1 MATMILC
8 CGVSASD
15 VMREVRFE
23 KPGEGALGGREL
35 GGRQLGERELGE
47 VRTLSL
53 SAVPTRKE
61 LKELDE
67 VAAKIFPKD
76 PTPSLADIQAQP
88 EVAYQGAPEFAPQ
101 REYLTEELRVIV
113 VAPAAGLDAALSAVV
128 TRLMRADKLWVE
140 VACVALPGP
149 AGESL
154 GAADASTEPTA
165 SAPPTASARTASA
178 PTASTA
184 AKNFG
189 IAELPLSEQWQLAL
203 FGQVRPVPLIRND
216 SGVAVVGSATVMQAA
231 DPNAAVQELEEFTG
245 EVIVDDHVLL
255 RNLAEGKAQLPGV
268 YGARLVPMLD
278 APGIAAVRATTPV
291 EDTPAG
297 LWSRLRGKK
306 FIRGGQVD
314 PETLVTGRALQ
325 AGGPRLAVT
334 VDGVKHKRTLERVT
348 FYRHLRDLQMVRP

>member
-8 CGVSASD
+8 CGVLAPE

-23 KPGEGALGGREL
+23 EPGEGDGFRERGARSGDGSREL
-35 GGRQLGERELGE
+35 GDLW
-47 VRTLSL
+47 TLSL
-53 SAVPTRKE
+53 SAVPTRQE
-61 LKELDE
+61 LKELDQL
-67 VAAKIFPKD
+67 AAKIFPTD

-101 REYLTEELRVIV
+101 REHLSEDLRVIV
-113 VAPAAGLDAALSAVV
+113 AAPAEGVDAALSAVV

-140 VACVALPGP
+140 VACVALPGQ
-149 AGESL
+149 AGGSGTTGSAER
-154 GAADASTEPTA
+154 ATDASTV
-165 SAPPTASARTASA
+165 
-178 PTASTA
+178 

-203 FGQVRPVPLIRND
+203 YGQVRPVPLIRND
-216 SGVAVVGSATVMQAA
+216 SGVAVVGSATVMQAP
-231 DPNAAVQELEEFTG
+231 DPEAAVAELEEFTG
-245 EVIVDDHVLL
+245 EVIVDDHVLV

-278 APGIAAVRATTPV
+278 APGIAAVRATTPL

-306 FIRGGQVD
+306 LIRGGQVD

-334 VDGVKHKRTLERVT
+334 VDGVAHKRTLERVT

>member
-8 CGVSASD
+8 CGVLAPE

-23 KPGEGALGGREL
+23 DPGEGDGFRERGVREL
-35 GGRQLGERELGE
+35 GDLW
-47 VRTLSL
+47 TLSL
-53 SAVPTRKE
+53 SAVPTRQE
-61 LKELDE
+61 LKELDQL
-67 VAAKIFPKD
+67 AAKIFPTD

-101 REYLTEELRVIV
+101 REHLSEDLRVIV
-113 VAPAAGLDAALSAVV
+113 AAPAEGLDAALSAVV

-149 AGESL
+149 AGAS
-154 GAADASTEPTA
+154 GTATDASTGA
-165 SAPPTASARTASA
+165 D
-178 PTASTA
+178 ASTA

-189 IAELPLSEQWQLAL
+189 IAELPLPEQWQLAL
-203 FGQVRPVPLIRND
+203 YGQVRPVPLIRND
-216 SGVAVVGSATVMQAA
+216 SGVAVVGSATVMQAP
-231 DPNAAVQELEEFTG
+231 DPEAAVAELEEFTG
-245 EVIVDDHVLL
+245 EVIVDDHVLV

-278 APGIAAVRATTPV
+278 APGIAAVRATTPL

-306 FIRGGQVD
+306 LIRGGQVD

-334 VDGVKHKRTLERVT
+334 VDGVAHKRTLERVT

>member
-8 CGVSASD
+8 CGVLAPE

-23 KPGEGALGGREL
+23 EPGEGDGFREL
-35 GGRQLGERELGE
+35 GDLW
-47 VRTLSL
+47 TLSL
-53 SAVPTRKE
+53 SAVPTRQE
-61 LKELDE
+61 LKELDQL
-67 VAAKIFPKD
+67 AAKIFPTD

-101 REYLTEELRVIV
+101 REHLSEDLRVIV
-113 VAPAAGLDAALSAVV
+113 AAPAEGVDAALSAVV

-140 VACVALPGP
+140 VACVALPGQ
-149 AGESL
+149 AGGSDT
-154 GAADASTEPTA
+154 AAA
-165 SAPPTASARTASA
+165 
-178 PTASTA
+178 ASTA

-189 IAELPLSEQWQLAL
+189 IAELPLPEQWQLAL
-203 FGQVRPVPLIRND
+203 YGQVRPVPLIRND
-216 SGVAVVGSATVMQAA
+216 SGVAVVGSATVMQAP
-231 DPNAAVQELEEFTG
+231 DPEAAVAELEEFTG
-245 EVIVDDHVLL
+245 EVIVDDHVLV

-306 FIRGGQVD
+306 LIRGGQVD

-334 VDGVKHKRTLERVT
+334 VDGVAHKRTLERVT

>member
-8 CGVSASD
+8 CGVLAPE

-23 KPGEGALGGREL
+23 EPGEGDVAGVRSADGLREL
-35 GGRQLGERELGE
+35 GDLW
-47 VRTLSL
+47 TLSL
-53 SAVPTRKE
+53 SAVPNRQE
-61 LKELDE
+61 LKELDQL
-67 VAAKIFPKD
+67 AAKIFPTD
-76 PTPSLADIQAQP
+76 PTPSLAEIQAQP

-101 REYLTEELRVIV
+101 REHLSEDLRVV
-113 VAPAAGLDAALSAVV
+113 VAAPAEGVDAALSAVV

-140 VACVALPGP
+140 VACVALPGQ
-149 AGESL
+149 AGASETAGSVEP
-154 GAADASTEPTA
+154 GAGAEAAAE
-165 SAPPTASARTASA
+165 
-178 PTASTA
+178 ASTA

-189 IAELPLSEQWQLAL
+189 IAELPLPEQWQLAL
-203 FGQVRPVPLIRND
+203 YGQVRPAPLIRND
-216 SGVAVVGSATVMQAA
+216 SGVAVVGSATVMQAP
-231 DPNAAVQELEEFTG
+231 DPEAAVSELEEFTG
-245 EVIVDDHVLL
+245 EVIVDDHVLV

-278 APGIAAVRATTPV
+278 APGIAAVRATTPL

-334 VDGVKHKRTLERVT
+334 VDGVAHKRTLERVT

>member
-23 KPGEGALGGREL
+23 KPGEGAAGERELEEREL
-35 GGRQLGERELGE
+35 GGRQLGEL
-47 VRTLSL
+47 RTLSL
-53 SAVPTRKE
+53 SAVPTRQD

-76 PTPSLADIQAQP
+76 PTPRLADIQAQP

-101 REYLTEELRVIV
+101 REYLSEDLRVIV
-113 VAPAAGLDAALSAVV
+113 AAPAEGLDAALSAVV

-140 VACVALPGP
+140 VACVALPGQ
-149 AGESL
+149 GEGSSM
-154 GAADASTEPTA
+154 AADASTEP
-165 SAPPTASARTASA
+165 TASA

-189 IAELPLSEQWQLAL
+189 IAELPLSQQWQLAL
-203 FGQVRPVPLIRND
+203 FGQVHPVPLIRND

-325 AGGPRLAVT
+325 AGGPHLAVT

>member
-23 KPGEGALGGREL
+23 KPGEREL
-35 GGRQLGERELGE
+35 GEVAAGERELGE

-53 SAVPTRKE
+53 SAVPTRQE

-101 REYLTEELRVIV
+101 REYLIEELRVIV
-113 VAPAAGLDAALSAVV
+113 AAPAAGLDAALSAVV

-149 AGESL
+149 AG
-154 GAADASTEPTA
+154 GASMAAAPSTEPTA
-165 SAPPTASARTASA
+165 SAP

-189 IAELPLSEQWQLAL
+189 IAELPLSQQWQLAL

-216 SGVAVVGSATVMQAA
+216 SGMAVVGSATVMQAA

-306 FIRGGQVD
+306 IIRGGQVD

>member
-8 CGVSASD
+8 CGVLAPE

-23 KPGEGALGGREL
+23 EPGEGDGLRERGVRSGDGLREL
-35 GGRQLGERELGE
+35 GVRELGDLW
-47 VRTLSL
+47 TLSL
-53 SAVPTRKE
+53 SAVPTRQE
-61 LKELDE
+61 LKELDQL
-67 VAAKIFPKD
+67 AAKIFPTD

-101 REYLTEELRVIV
+101 REHLSEDLRVIV
-113 VAPAAGLDAALSAVV
+113 AAPAEGLDAALSAVV

-149 AGESL
+149 AGGSGTAE
-154 GAADASTEPTA
+154 DASTATD
-165 SAPPTASARTASA
+165 
-178 PTASTA
+178 ASTA

-189 IAELPLSEQWQLAL
+189 IAELPLPEQWQLAL
-203 FGQVRPVPLIRND
+203 YGQVRPVPLIRND
-216 SGVAVVGSATVMQAA
+216 SGVAVVGSATVMQAP
-231 DPNAAVQELEEFTG
+231 DPEAAVAELEEFTG
-245 EVIVDDHVLL
+245 EVIVDDHVLV

-306 FIRGGQVD
+306 LIRGGQVD

-334 VDGVKHKRTLERVT
+334 VDGVAHKRTLERVT

>member
-23 KPGEGALGGREL
+23 KPGEGALGEGAAGEREL
-35 GGRQLGERELGE
+35 EERELGE
-47 VRTLSL
+47 RQLGAVRTLSL
-53 SAVPTRKE
+53 SAVPTRQE

-113 VAPAAGLDAALSAVV
+113 AAPAAGLDAALSAVV

-140 VACVALPGP
+140 VACVALPGQ
-149 AGESL
+149 GE
-154 GAADASTEPTA
+154 GGEPTA
-165 SAPPTASARTASA
+165 SAP

-189 IAELPLSEQWQLAL
+189 IAELPLSQQWQLAL
-203 FGQVRPVPLIRND
+203 FGVVRPVPLIRND
-216 SGVAVVGSATVMQAA
+216 SGMAVVGSATVMQAA

-325 AGGPRLAVT
+325 AGGPHLAVT
-334 VDGVKHKRTLERVT
+334 VDGMKHKRTLERVT

>member
-8 CGVSASD
+8 CGVLAPE

-23 KPGEGALGGREL
+23 EPGEGDGLREL
-35 GGRQLGERELGE
+35 GVRSGDGSRQLGDLW
-47 VRTLSL
+47 TLSL
-53 SAVPTRKE
+53 SAVPTRQE
-61 LKELDE
+61 LKELDQL
-67 VAAKIFPKD
+67 AAKIFPTD

-101 REYLTEELRVIV
+101 REHLSEELRVIV
-113 VAPAAGLDAALSAVV
+113 AAPAAGLDAALSAVV

-140 VACVALPGP
+140 VACVALPGQ
-149 AGESL
+149 AGGS
-154 GAADASTEPTA
+154 GTAGDASTGA
-165 SAPPTASARTASA
+165 D
-178 PTASTA
+178 ASTA

-189 IAELPLSEQWQLAL
+189 IAELPLPEQWQLAL
-203 FGQVRPVPLIRND
+203 YGQVRPVPLIRND
-216 SGVAVVGSATVMQAA
+216 SGVAVVGSATVMQAP
-231 DPNAAVQELEEFTG
+231 DPEAAVAELEEFTG
-245 EVIVDDHVLL
+245 EVIVDDHVLV

-306 FIRGGQVD
+306 LIRGGQVD

-334 VDGVKHKRTLERVT
+334 VDGVAHKRTLERVT

>member
-8 CGVSASD
+8 CGVLAPE

-23 KPGEGALGGREL
+23 EPGEGDGSREL
-35 GGRQLGERELGE
+35 GVRSGDGSRELGDLW
-47 VRTLSL
+47 TLSL
-53 SAVPTRKE
+53 SAVPTRQE
-61 LKELDE
+61 LKELDQL
-67 VAAKIFPKD
+67 AAKIFPTD

-101 REYLTEELRVIV
+101 REHLSEDLRVIV
-113 VAPAAGLDAALSAVV
+113 AAPAEGVDAALSAVV

-140 VACVALPGP
+140 VAGVALPGP
-149 AGESL
+149 AGGSETAGS
-154 GAADASTEPTA
+154 AERATEASTA
-165 SAPPTASARTASA
+165 GD
-178 PTASTA
+178 ASTA

-189 IAELPLSEQWQLAL
+189 IAELPLPEQWQLAL
-203 FGQVRPVPLIRND
+203 YGQVRPVPLIRND
-216 SGVAVVGSATVMQAA
+216 SGVAVVGSATVMQAP
-231 DPNAAVQELEEFTG
+231 DPEAAVAELEEFTG
-245 EVIVDDHVLL
+245 EVIVDDHVLV

-268 YGARLVPMLD
+268 YGARLVPMLA
-278 APGIAAVRATTPV
+278 APGIAAVRATTPL

-306 FIRGGQVD
+306 LIRGGQVD

-334 VDGVKHKRTLERVT
+334 VDGVAHKRTLERVT

>member
-23 KPGEGALGGREL
+23 KPGERELGEGAADGWELGERAL
-35 GGRQLGERELGE
+35 GGRQLGARQLGE

-53 SAVPTRKE
+53 SAVPTRQE

-101 REYLTEELRVIV
+101 REHLTEELRVIV
-113 VAPAAGLDAALSAVV
+113 AAPAEGLDAALSAVV

-154 GAADASTEPTA
+154 GAADAST
-165 SAPPTASARTASA
+165 
-178 PTASTA
+178 A

-203 FGQVRPVPLIRND
+203 FGVVRPVPLIRND

-255 RNLAEGKAQLPGV
+255 RNLAESKAQLPGV

>member
-23 KPGEGALGGREL
+23 KPGEGALGEGAA
-35 GGRQLGERELGE
+35 GERELGE

-53 SAVPTRKE
+53 SAVPTRQE

-88 EVAYQGAPEFAPQ
+88 EVAYQGAPELAPQ

-113 VAPAAGLDAALSAVV
+113 AAPAEGLDAALSAVV

-140 VACVALPGP
+140 VACVALPGQ
-149 AGESL
+149 GE
-154 GAADASTEPTA
+154 GGKPTA
-165 SAPPTASARTASA
+165 SE

-184 AKNFG
+184 ADVSTVAKNFG

-203 FGQVRPVPLIRND
+203 FGQVHPVPLIRND

>member
-35 GGRQLGERELGE
+35 GGRELGE

-53 SAVPTRKE
+53 SAVPTRQE

-113 VAPAAGLDAALSAVV
+113 AAPAEGLDAALSAVV

-149 AGESL
+149 AGGSSM
-154 GAADASTEPTA
+154 AAD
-165 SAPPTASARTASA
+165 
-178 PTASTA
+178 ASTA

-189 IAELPLSEQWQLAL
+189 IAELPLSQQWQLAL

>member
-23 KPGEGALGGREL
+23 KPGEGALGEGAA
-35 GGRQLGERELGE
+35 GERELGE

-53 SAVPTRKE
+53 SAVPTRQE

-88 EVAYQGAPEFAPQ
+88 EVAYQGAPELAPQ

-113 VAPAAGLDAALSAVV
+113 AAPAEGLDAALSAVV

-149 AGESL
+149 AGGSSM
-154 GAADASTEPTA
+154 AADASTEPTA
-165 SAPPTASARTASA
+165 SAP

-203 FGQVRPVPLIRND
+203 FGVVRPVPLIRND

>member
-8 CGVSASD
+8 CGVSASN

-23 KPGEGALGGREL
+23 KPGERELGGRELGERAL
-35 GGRQLGERELGE
+35 GGRQLGEM
-47 VRTLSL
+47 RTLSL
-53 SAVPTRKE
+53 SAVPTRQE

-113 VAPAAGLDAALSAVV
+113 AAPAEGLDAALSAVV

-165 SAPPTASARTASA
+165 STP

-216 SGVAVVGSATVMQAA
+216 SGLAVVGSATVMQAA

>member
-8 CGVSASD
+8 CGVLAPE

-23 KPGEGALGGREL
+23 EPREGDGLKELGVREL
-35 GGRQLGERELGE
+35 GDLW
-47 VRTLSL
+47 TLSL
-53 SAVPTRKE
+53 SAVPTRQE
-61 LKELDE
+61 LKELDQL
-67 VAAKIFPKD
+67 AAKIFPTD

-101 REYLTEELRVIV
+101 REHLTEDLRVIV
-113 VAPAAGLDAALSAVV
+113 AAPAAGLDAALSAVV

-140 VACVALPGP
+140 VACVALPGQ
-149 AGESL
+149 AGAS
-154 GAADASTEPTA
+154 GTAADASTGA
-165 SAPPTASARTASA
+165 D
-178 PTASTA
+178 ASTA

-189 IAELPLSEQWQLAL
+189 IAELPLPEQWQLAL
-203 FGQVRPVPLIRND
+203 YGQVRPVPLIRND
-216 SGVAVVGSATVMQAA
+216 SGVAVVGSATVMQAP
-231 DPNAAVQELEEFTG
+231 DPEAAVAELEEFTG
-245 EVIVDDHVLL
+245 EVIVDDHVLV

-278 APGIAAVRATTPV
+278 APGIAAVRATTPL

-297 LWSRLRGKK
+297 FWSRLRGKK
-306 FIRGGQVD
+306 LIRGGQVD

-334 VDGVKHKRTLERVT
+334 VDGVAHKRTLERVT

>member
-23 KPGEGALGGREL
+23 KPGERELGEGAAGERELEERALGGR
-35 GGRQLGERELGE
+35 QLGE

-53 SAVPTRKE
+53 SAVPTRQE

-113 VAPAAGLDAALSAVV
+113 AAPAEGVDAALSAVV

-140 VACVALPGP
+140 VACVALPGQG
-149 AGESL
+149 GESL
-154 GAADASTEPTA
+154 GAADASTP
-165 SAPPTASARTASA
+165 

>member
-8 CGVSASD
+8 CGVLAPE

-23 KPGEGALGGREL
+23 EPGEGDGLREL
-35 GGRQLGERELGE
+35 GVRSGDGLRKLGDLW
-47 VRTLSL
+47 TLSL
-53 SAVPTRKE
+53 SAVPTRQE
-61 LKELDE
+61 LKELDQL
-67 VAAKIFPKD
+67 AAKIFPTD

-101 REYLTEELRVIV
+101 REHLSEELRVIV
-113 VAPAAGLDAALSAVV
+113 AAPAEGVDAALSAVV

-149 AGESL
+149 AGPS
-154 GAADASTEPTA
+154 GTA
-165 SAPPTASARTASA
+165 GSAERATD
-178 PTASTA
+178 ASTA

-189 IAELPLSEQWQLAL
+189 IAELPLPEQWQLAL
-203 FGQVRPVPLIRND
+203 YGQVRPVPLIRND
-216 SGVAVVGSATVMQAA
+216 SGVAVVGSATVMQAP
-231 DPNAAVQELEEFTG
+231 DPEAAVAELEEFTG
-245 EVIVDDHVLL
+245 EVIVDDHVLV

-278 APGIAAVRATTPV
+278 APGIAAVRATTPL

-306 FIRGGQVD
+306 LIRGGQVD

-334 VDGVKHKRTLERVT
+334 VDGVAHKRTLERVT

>member
-23 KPGEGALGGREL
+23 KPGERQLGA
-35 GGRQLGERELGE
+35 RQLGEL
-47 VRTLSL
+47 RTLSL
-53 SAVPTRKE
+53 SAVPTRQE
-61 LKELDE
+61 LKGLDE

-113 VAPAAGLDAALSAVV
+113 AAPVEGLDAALSAVV

-140 VACVALPGP
+140 VACVALPGQ
-149 AGESL
+149 GE
-154 GAADASTEPTA
+154 GGKPTA
-165 SAPPTASARTASA
+165 SAPPTASTAA
-178 PTASTA
+178 DASTA

-203 FGQVRPVPLIRND
+203 FGQVHPVPLIRND

>member
-23 KPGEGALGGREL
+23 KPGEGDGLR
-35 GGRQLGERELGE
+35 ERELGE

-53 SAVPTRKE
+53 SAVPTRQE

-88 EVAYQGAPEFAPQ
+88 EVAYQGAPELAPQ
-101 REYLTEELRVIV
+101 REYLTEDLRVIV
-113 VAPAAGLDAALSAVV
+113 AAPAAGLDAALSAVV

-165 SAPPTASARTASA
+165 SMP

-189 IAELPLSEQWQLAL
+189 IAELPLSQQWQLAL
-203 FGQVRPVPLIRND
+203 FGQVHPVPLIRND
-216 SGVAVVGSATVMQAA
+216 SGLAVVGSATVMQAA
-231 DPNAAVQELEEFTG
+231 DPDAAVQELEEFTG

-334 VDGVKHKRTLERVT
+334 VDGVKHKRILERVT

>member
-8 CGVSASD
+8 CGVLAPE

-23 KPGEGALGGREL
+23 EPGEGDGLREL
-35 GGRQLGERELGE
+35 GVRELGDLW
-47 VRTLSL
+47 TLSL
-53 SAVPTRKE
+53 SAVPTRQE
-61 LKELDE
+61 LKELDQL
-67 VAAKIFPKD
+67 AAKIFPTD

-101 REYLTEELRVIV
+101 REHLSEDLRVIV
-113 VAPAAGLDAALSAVV
+113 AAPAAGLDAALSALV

-149 AGESL
+149 AGASETAGSAEP
-154 GAADASTEPTA
+154 GAGAEDAAD
-165 SAPPTASARTASA
+165 
-178 PTASTA
+178 ASTA

-189 IAELPLSEQWQLAL
+189 IAELPLPEQWQLAL
-203 FGQVRPVPLIRND
+203 YGQVRPVPLIRND
-216 SGVAVVGSATVMQAA
+216 SGVAVVGSATVMQAP
-231 DPNAAVQELEEFTG
+231 DPGAAVAELEEFTG
-245 EVIVDDHVLL
+245 EVIVDDHVLVC
-255 RNLAEGKAQLPGV
+255 NLAEGKAQLPGV

-278 APGIAAVRATTPV
+278 APGIAAVRATTPL

-306 FIRGGQVD
+306 LIRGGQVD

-334 VDGVKHKRTLERVT
+334 VDGVAHKRTLERVT

>member
-35 GGRQLGERELGE
+35 GGRELGE

-53 SAVPTRKE
+53 SAVPTRQE

-113 VAPAAGLDAALSAVV
+113 AAPAEGLDAALSAVV

-154 GAADASTEPTA
+154 GAAD
-165 SAPPTASARTASA
+165 
-178 PTASTA
+178 ASTA

>member
-8 CGVSASD
+8 CGVLAPE

-23 KPGEGALGGREL
+23 EPGEGDGLRERGAREL
-35 GGRQLGERELGE
+35 GDLW
-47 VRTLSL
+47 TLSL
-53 SAVPTRKE
+53 SAVPTRQE
-61 LKELDE
+61 LKELDQL
-67 VAAKIFPKD
+67 AAKIFPTD

-101 REYLTEELRVIV
+101 REHLSEELRVIV
-113 VAPAAGLDAALSAVV
+113 AAPAAGLDAALSAVV

-149 AGESL
+149 AGAS
-154 GAADASTEPTA
+154 GTATDASTGA
-165 SAPPTASARTASA
+165 D
-178 PTASTA
+178 ASTA

-189 IAELPLSEQWQLAL
+189 IAELPLPEQWQLAL
-203 FGQVRPVPLIRND
+203 YGQVRPVPLIRND
-216 SGVAVVGSATVMQAA
+216 SGVAVVGSATVMQAP
-231 DPNAAVQELEEFTG
+231 DPEAAVAELEEFTG
-245 EVIVDDHVLL
+245 EVIVDDHVLV

-291 EDTPAG
+291 EDTPGG

-306 FIRGGQVD
+306 LIRGGQVD

-334 VDGVKHKRTLERVT
+334 VDGVTHKRTLERVT

>member
-8 CGVSASD
+8 CGVLAPE

-23 KPGEGALGGREL
+23 EPGEGDGLREL
-35 GGRQLGERELGE
+35 GDLWR
-47 VRTLSL
+47 LSL
-53 SAVPTRKE
+53 SAVPTRQE
-61 LKELDE
+61 LKELDQL
-67 VAAKIFPKD
+67 AAKIFPTD

-101 REYLTEELRVIV
+101 REHLSEELRVIV
-113 VAPAAGLDAALSAVV
+113 AAPAAGLDAALSAVV
-128 TRLMRADKLWVE
+128 TRLMRADNLWVE

-149 AGESL
+149 AGAS
-154 GAADASTEPTA
+154 GTATDASTGA
-165 SAPPTASARTASA
+165 D
-178 PTASTA
+178 ASTA

-189 IAELPLSEQWQLAL
+189 IAELPLPEQWQLAL
-203 FGQVRPVPLIRND
+203 YGQVRPVPLIRND
-216 SGVAVVGSATVMQAA
+216 SGVAVVGSATVMQAP
-231 DPNAAVQELEEFTG
+231 DPEAAVAELEEFTG
-245 EVIVDDHVLL
+245 EVIVDDHVLV

-306 FIRGGQVD
+306 LIRGGQVD

-334 VDGVKHKRTLERVT
+334 VDGVAHKRTLERVT